1 MKASERRQQIL
12 QRIEGSASPV
22 SATALSEAFGVSR
35 QVIVQDIALLRS
47 EHDILATNRGYIL
60 NRPQRKKREFKV
72 CHTDEQIEDELSSI
86 VALGGIV
93 ENVFVYHR
101 VYGKIEGGLYVENQ
115 MQVAD
120 YVRSLSGASSP
131 LKNVTEGYHYHLVSA
146 DSEETLDRIAAMLQ
160 EKGYLVL

>member
-12 QRIEGSASPV
+12 QRIEGSVSPV

-35 QVIVQDIALLRS
+35 QVIVQDIALLRT

-101 VYGKIEGGLYVENQ
+101 VYGKIEGNLYVENQ
-115 MQVAD
+115 MQIAD
-120 YVRSLSGASSP
+120 YVRSLSGASGP